1 MGLQKSLFLS
11 ANEQQKYNTDT
22 NSHPFIPSFKM
33 IKALAA
39 KFSIDLQQ
47 HTLPKMFINNI
58 IIYVKEN
65 THILK
70 YMAIEKRLAFSVIYL
85 REIIYIR
92 FIK

>member
-22 NSHPFIPSFKM
+22 NRHPFIPNLKM

-47 HTLPKMFINNI
+47 HTLLAMFIKNI
-58 IIYVKEN
+58 IIHVKEN
-65 THILK
+65 NTHI
-70 YMAIEKRLAFSVIYL
+70 KRYGCQKKVSIHCDLFKSNKL
-85 REIIYIR
+85 H
-92 FIK
+92 

>member
-11 ANEQQKYNTDT
+11 ANEQQEYNTHT

-47 HTLPKMFINNI
+47 HTLPTMFIQNI

-65 THILK
+65 NTHI
-70 YMAIEKRLAFSVIYL
+70 KRYGYQKKVSIHCDIFKSKNLH
-85 REIIYIR
+85 
-92 FIK
+92 